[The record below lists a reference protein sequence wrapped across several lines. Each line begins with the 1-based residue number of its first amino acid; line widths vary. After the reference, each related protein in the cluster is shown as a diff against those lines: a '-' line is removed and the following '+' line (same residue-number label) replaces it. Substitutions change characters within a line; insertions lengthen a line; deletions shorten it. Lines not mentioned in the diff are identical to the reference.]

1 MDLEV
6 AGHRKRVL
14 RVAAFDTYGSAFADG
29 LLGRDFLDSF
39 KVVIDPAAGTVT
51 LVPK

>member
-1 MDLEV
+1 MRT
-6 AGHRKRVL
+6 ASQL
-14 RVAAFDTYGSAFADG
+14 RENSHGSPWYAACSLRAVME

-51 LVPK
+51 LVPR